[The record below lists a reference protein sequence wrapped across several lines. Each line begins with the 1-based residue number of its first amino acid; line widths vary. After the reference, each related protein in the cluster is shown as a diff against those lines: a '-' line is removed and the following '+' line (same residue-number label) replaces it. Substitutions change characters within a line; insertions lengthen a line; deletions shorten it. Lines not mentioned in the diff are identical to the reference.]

1 MNESTLVP
9 REEMNDLDW
18 LARNVHVWPVNAKF
32 AVRPGM
38 GEVLFYEHHY
48 SHLVQFSR
56 EQVEARR
63 AELQNKP
70 SWEDAPEWVGW
81 LAQDKSGAW
90 WFFRK
95 PKEPNLAIKNNLR
108 AARKKTGAPG
118 KKR

>member
-1 MNESTLVP
+1 MFCIKEKEMSNET
-9 REEMNDLDW
+9 DLDW

-70 SWEDAPEWVGW
+70 SW
-81 LAQDKSGAW
+81 DK
-90 WFFRK
+90 
-95 PKEPNLAIKNNLR
+95 KN
-108 AARKKTGAPG
+108 
-118 KKR
+118 